1 MGPHFVG
8 IDVSKAR
15 LDVHVYPLG
24 LAFGV
29 ERTEAGLATIAERL
43 HGVEIAVVA
52 VEATGGYETLVV
64 HGLTG
69 SGLPTVIVN
78 PAQVRQYAKALGQ
91 RAKTDVLDAQM
102 IARFAQAV
110 RPEVRPLPDAAA
122 RHLSALMDRRRQ
134 IVAMIAADKQREHGT
149 TDAKLKKSIVRLR
162 RALQKELERVDAD
175 IDGQIGAFPMWQA
188 KEELL
193 TTVPGVG
200 PVTARTLLAE
210 MPELGHLGRRQTGA
224 LAGLAPWTRESGAW
238 KGQSRI
244 GGGRA
249 LVRTALYMA
258 AMSGIRCNPVLRSFY
273 QGLVARGKPKLV
285 ALAATAHKL
294 LTILNAMLRDG
305 QPWSAKGSDHVPA

>member
-1 MGPHFVG
+1 MG
-8 IDVSKAR
+8 R
-15 LDVHVYPLG
+15 LFLG
-24 LAFGV
+24 SFWGA
-29 ERTEAGLATIAERL
+29 
-43 HGVEIAVVA
+43 
-52 VEATGGYETLVV
+52 
-64 HGLTG
+64 
-69 SGLPTVIVN
+69 S
-78 PAQVRQYAKALGQ
+78 
-91 RAKTDVLDAQM
+91 
-102 IARFAQAV
+102 
-110 RPEVRPLPDAAA
+110 
-122 RHLSALMDRRRQ
+122 
-134 IVAMIAADKQREHGT
+134 KQREHGT